1 MTIFISSHKESII
14 FSMTFVADLHVH
26 SRFSRATSPEMN
38 PAGLWR
44 WAQLKGISV
53 IGTGDFTHP
62 DYLNELRN
70 MLEPADGG
78 LYQLRDKFKNGGVP
92 DSCRAPVKFMFQAE
106 VSSIYSKNDRTR
118 KVHSIIFAPDFETV
132 EEINRRLDAIGNLKS
147 DGRPI
152 LGLDAKRLLEIVL
165 ECSDQAMVVP
175 AHAWTPH
182 FSVFGAASGFDS
194 LEECYEDLTP
204 YIYAIETGLSSD
216 PPMNRLLSA
225 LDNITLISNSDAHSP
240 SKLGRE
246 GNVFEC
252 GQTYGDMMHAMKT
265 RDGFKGTIEFF
276 PEEGKYHLDGHRNCG
291 VSMMPDETVEHGFL
305 CPVCGR
311 KLTVGVMHR
320 VAALADRKRPVKS
333 TYYSIIPLD
342 EMIAEVMGRGVN
354 TKGVKTVYFDMLREL
369 GNEFFILMEAPLAD
383 IERAGDEKGEKLAE
397 AVGLMRK
404 GEVTIEPGYD
414 GQYGSISVFDRKEAR
429 KKNAKKK
436 ARAAGKRK
444 AQQGLF

>member
-1 MTIFISSHKESII
+1 
-14 FSMTFVADLHVH
+14 MTFIADLHVH

-53 IGTGDFTHP
+53 IGTGDFTHTE
-62 DYLNELRN
+62 YLKELRN

-78 LYQLRDKFKNGGVP
+78 MYQLRDKFKNGGVP
-92 DSCRAPVKFMFQAE
+92 DSCRAPVKFMLQVE
-106 VSSIYSKNDRTR
+106 ISSIYSKNGRTR
-118 KVHSIIFAPDFETV
+118 KVHSIVFAPDFETV
-132 EEINRRLDAIGNLKS
+132 EKINRQLGAIGNLKS

-165 ECSDQAMVVP
+165 ECSDEAMVVP

-216 PPMNRLLSA
+216 PPMNRLLSS

-246 GNVFEC
+246 GNVLEC
-252 GQTYGDMMHAMKT
+252 GQTYTDIMHAIKT
-265 RDGFKGTIEFF
+265 GEGFWGTIEFF

-291 VSMMPDETVEHGFL
+291 VSMTPDETVEHGFR

-320 VAALADRKRPVKS
+320 VAALADRKRPSKS

-342 EMIAEVMGRGVN
+342 EIIAEVMGRGVN
-354 TKGVKTVYFDMLREL
+354 TKGVKTRYFDMLREL
-369 GNEFFILMEAPLAD
+369 GNEFFILMEAPLKD
-383 IERAGDEKGEKLAE
+383 IESAGEEQGERLAQ
-397 AVGLMRK
+397 AIGMMRK
-404 GEVTIEPGYD
+404 GDVSIEPGFD
-414 GQYGSISVFDRKEAR
+414 GQFGTIAVFG
-429 KKNAKKK
+429 AKKPK
-436 ARAAGKRK
+436 KKTVAKKPGGGKGK